1 MPTRRRF
8 LRDCSVV
15 ATVASLT
22 PTAVLAA
29 SRAGRTEVSGQSL
42 FEQFAQQLNTSFSLR
57 SGPRT
62 SRLLLVEAARLPATA
77 ANAEDARNERF
88 CLLFRGPAH
97 QPLAQNT
104 YVFEHPRLGGLALFI
119 VPVGSRDGAAYCY
132 YEAVFNYPT
141 RPVDLVVQLL
151 LAPQRARSS

>member
-29 SRAGRTEVSGQSL
+29 SRRGRTVVSGQPD
-42 FEQFAQQLNTSFSLR
+42 FEQFAQELNTSFSLR
-57 SGPRT
+57 TGLCAP
-62 SRLLLVEAARLPATA
+62 RLLLVEAYRLPATSA
-77 ANAEDARNERF
+77 KAEDARNERF

-104 YVFEHPRLGGLALFI
+104 YVFEHPHLGDMAIFI
-119 VPVGSRDGAAYCY
+119 VPIGSREGTPHCY

-141 RPVDLVVQLL
+141 RPVDLVAQLS
-151 LAPQRARSS
+151 LAPQRARRG